1 MKRTMTII
9 SATILSAVLFILGF
23 ASPSSQRR
31 SDQGFVP
38 PGPEQD
44 ATSAAQLVQ
53 PRIGSCTASNI
64 SGRYGTMIQ
73 GSAPALSPLP
83 AASVGITVLD
93 GGMISGSDTLSLGGQ
108 IIPRT
113 FTGTYT
119 VTPDCSFSATITVQT
134 GVPGLVVNLK
144 GVVVNGGQ
152 EAIFVET
159 DPGTIF
165 TGTAKRIL

>member
-9 SATILSAVLFILGF
+9 SATILSAALFILGF

-44 ATSAAQLVQ
+44 AAGAAQFVQ

-64 SGRYGTMIQ
+64 GGRYGVMIQ
-73 GSAPALSPLP
+73 GSAPALGPLP
-83 AASVGITVLD
+83 LASVGTVVMD
-93 GGMISGSDTLSLGGQ
+93 GGTLSGSDSLSLGGQ

-119 VTPDCSFSATITVQT
+119 VTPDCSVSVTITVQT
-134 GVPGLVVNLK
+134 GTPGLVVNLK
-144 GVVVNGGQ
+144 GVAVNGGQ

-159 DPGTIF
+159 DPGTII
-165 TGTAKRIL
+165 TGTAKRIF